1 MSMHACIHI
10 CVCTMRA
17 YTYVYAYTHTHT
29 HTQCMHAH
37 AHAHAH
43 AHTAPPA
50 THNKKVSTHTNLL
63 DDRSI
68 SAGGREHELPSI
80 QLAAIHLVCQFPAAR
95 VNEILR
101 HGRVEGLGEFLGE
114 IFAEYVVARRCEAI

>member
-1 MSMHACIHI
+1 MCMHYACIHI
-10 CVCTMRA
+10 CVCIH
-17 YTYVYAYTHTHT
+17 THTHT
-29 HTQCMHAH
+29 HTHSACTRTRTRTRT
-37 AHAHAH
+37 
-43 AHTAPPA
+43 HTHTQHHPRR
-50 THNKKVSTHTNLL
+50 TTKKKVSTHTNLL

>member
-1 MSMHACIHI
+1 MCMHTHA
-10 CVCTMRA
+10 
-17 YTYVYAYTHTHT
+17 HTHT
-29 HTQCMHAH
+29 HTVHAR
-37 AHAHAH
+37 ARARAR
-43 AHTAPPA
+43 TR
-50 THNKKVSTHTNLL
+50 THSTTRDAQQKKKKVSTHTNLL

>member
-1 MSMHACIHI
+1 
-10 CVCTMRA
+10 MRA
-17 YTYVYAYTHTHT
+17 YTYVYAYTRTHTHTHSACTRTRTRTHT
-29 HTQCMHAH
+29 HTQHH
-37 AHAHAH
+37 PRR
-43 AHTAPPA
+43 T
-50 THNKKVSTHTNLL
+50 TKKKVSTHTNLL